1 MLQYNGAVSA
11 RRYKKI
17 MGDEK
22 YQYMVNYEFAS
33 EEVFEE
39 FKQSDHLKTLISE
52 YAANFGTV
60 SERDRFAYVQVW
72 P

>member
-22 YQYMVNYEFAS
+22 YQYMVNYKIAS

-52 YAANFGTV
+52 YAGNFGTV